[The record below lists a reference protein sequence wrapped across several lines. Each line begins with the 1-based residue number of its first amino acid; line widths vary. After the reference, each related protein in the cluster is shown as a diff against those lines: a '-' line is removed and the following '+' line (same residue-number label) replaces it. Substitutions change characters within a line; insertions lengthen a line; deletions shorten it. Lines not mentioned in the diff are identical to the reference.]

1 MQDHERAAERRTASI
16 VSEIKRHLR
25 RAVAKASVALTGLTL
40 AFLLT
45 PVW

>member
-1 MQDHERAAERRTASI
+1 MQEHERPTERRTVTM

-25 RAVAKASVALTGLTL
+25 RALAKACVALTGLTL
-40 AFLLT
+40 AFLLA